1 MKNILAAVIPFLVA
15 IFVLIIL
22 IIINFIKK
30 PKGYWGIN
38 IIFAVLAIGA
48 LISLKPYF
56 QDAIEKEIKVV
67 EGKCVDFYSK
77 GSLSLCSENIIQSS
91 TGKVGIN
98 IPDIYFREYNLQE
111 GKTYRIEYF
120 ANTRIIYSA
129 EMIDE
134 E

>member
-1 MKNILAAVIPFLVA
+1 MKNIWAALIPFFVA
-15 IFVLIIL
+15 AFVIIIL

-38 IIFAVLAIGA
+38 IIFAVLVIGG
-48 LISLKPYF
+48 LIALKPYY
-56 QDAIEKEIKVV
+56 QDMTEKEIKVV
-67 EGKCVDFYSK
+67 EGKYVDYYSK
-77 GSLSLCSENIIQSS
+77 GSLILCSENFIESPM
-91 TGKVGIN
+91 GRVGIN
-98 IPDIYFREYNLQE
+98 IPKICFREYNLQE

>member
-1 MKNILAAVIPFLVA
+1 MIA
-15 IFVLIIL
+15 
-22 IIINFIKK
+22 
-30 PKGYWGIN
+30 
-38 IIFAVLAIGA
+38 
-48 LISLKPYF
+48 LKPYF

-98 IPDIYFREYNLQE
+98 IPKTCFREYNLQE

>member
-48 LISLKPYF
+48 LIALKPYF